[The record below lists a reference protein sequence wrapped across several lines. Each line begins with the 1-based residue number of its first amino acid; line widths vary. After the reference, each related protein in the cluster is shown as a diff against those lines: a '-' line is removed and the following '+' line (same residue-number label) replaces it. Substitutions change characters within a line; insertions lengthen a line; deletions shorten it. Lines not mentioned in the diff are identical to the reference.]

1 MWVPES
7 VIKRY
12 IVIAAVLSSLITGL
26 LFFTFQIVY
35 INNVITEETQ
45 QYQQQLFLN
54 TSVLEEQIISSIIDS
69 IKDSVVHVTTTTMT
83 RDFFFRPVPVEGTGT
98 GFIVRNDGYIVTN
111 NHVVSGATSVKVVLS
126 NGKEYE
132 ATVVGTDPMTDTAVI
147 KIDAKGL
154 KPVIM
159 GDSDKLKPG
168 QIVIAIGNPY
178 RLDNTVTLGVVSA
191 LNRTIE
197 TEEGYKMNGVIQ
209 TDAAINPGNS
219 GGPLINMNG
228 EVIGINTAI
237 YTTTGAYQ
245 GIGFSIPIN
254 TVKKVVNEI
263 IEKGK
268 VTRPWLGITGRNV
281 DPELAEAFGIPI
293 DYGALIVDIV
303 KDGPAY
309 KAGLRGTIVKN
320 GLIYS
325 LGDIIVKFDG
335 RKIDSMDTLIEA
347 IQAHDVG
354 DEVEI
359 EYLRNGVYS
368 KVTLRLGERP

>member
-1 MWVPES
+1 
-7 VIKRY
+7 
-12 IVIAAVLSSLITGL
+12 
-26 LFFTFQIVY
+26 
-35 INNVITEETQ
+35 
-45 QYQQQLFLN
+45 
-54 TSVLEEQIISSIIDS
+54 
-69 IKDSVVHVTTTTMT
+69 MT

-98 GFIVRNDGYIVTN
+98 GFIVRSDGYIVTN
-111 NHVVSGATSVKVVLS
+111 NHVVSGANSVKVILS

-132 ATVVGTDPMTDTAVI
+132 AKIVGTDPMTDTAVI
-147 KIDAKGL
+147 KINARGL

-159 GDSDKLKPG
+159 GNSDKVKPG

-197 TEEGYKMNGVIQ
+197 TEEGYKINGVIQ

-245 GIGFSIPIN
+245 GIGFAIPIN
-254 TVKKVVNEI
+254 TVKKVVSEI

-268 VTRPWLGITGRNV
+268 VTRPWLGITGRDV

-293 DYGALIVDIV
+293 DYGALIIDIV

-335 RKIDSMDTLIEA
+335 KKIDSMDTLIEA

-359 EYLRNGVYS
+359 EYLRNGIYN